1 MKVKLAKWGNSLA
14 VRIPATIATDVSLK
28 AGSTFEVTVAHGALH
43 LRPLE
48 LEPCLDELLS
58 AITPN
63 NLHGEIDFGTP
74 VGKEAW

>member
-14 VRIPATIATDVSLK
+14 VRIPAPIAADASLR
-28 AGSTFEVTVAHGALH
+28 AGSIFEVTVAHGGLQ

-48 LEPCLDELLS
+48 KEQTLDELLLG
-58 AITPN
+58 ITLN
-63 NLHGEIDFGTP
+63 NIHEEIDFGTP